1 MTIREIMNMYEVA
14 DVEVYESKG
23 VGPHFPNHF
32 HTDNCRPIEEYDIN
46 QEHDRI
52 LYEAMDEDEYNQT
65 MLANASVFAD
75 FEGWY
80 GDKNAKVLCIMIEPE
95 Q

>member
-1 MTIREIMNMYEVA
+1 MTIREIMDMYDVA

-32 HTDNCRPIEEYDIN
+32 HTDNCVAVENYDIN

-52 LYEAMDEDEYNQT
+52 LYEVMDEEEYNQT
-65 MLANASVFAD
+65 ILANTSVLAD

-80 GDKNAKVLCIMIEPE
+80 GDKDAKVLCIMIEPE
-95 Q
+95 H